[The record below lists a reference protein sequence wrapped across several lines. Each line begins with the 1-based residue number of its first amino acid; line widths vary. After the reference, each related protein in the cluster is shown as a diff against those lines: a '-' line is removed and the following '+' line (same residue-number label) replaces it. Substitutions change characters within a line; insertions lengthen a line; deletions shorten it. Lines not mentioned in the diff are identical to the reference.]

1 MNIFPAENQG
11 TQQQRQHSRIYSGF
25 PQSTVARN
33 SRSRRTC
40 LLDEKNKIL
49 PIIDSEESEKLLNSL
64 RNIVDEKQQI
74 DNELNVTRETI
85 VKMQNT
91 VMGSNNVLW
100 LLPTIDIAKR
110 DQCIKELSQKTKQR
124 NQENQEIAEI
134 IEQAN
139 SLGYNVDSLPSVIE
153 SSKES
158 LKAQEKD
165 QNQTIEQHEMDLH
178 SKKLQIDNLQHKLNQ
193 AVEKCN
199 TQSEANKQNKE
210 FYEKKL

>member
-1 MNIFPAENQG
+1 MLRTWKRLFSESINPSNRKTGSAVHMKCSVFHFLTNRATRIVDMNIFPAENQG

-124 NQENQEIAEI
+124 NQEN
-134 IEQAN
+134 
-139 SLGYNVDSLPSVIE
+139 
-153 SSKES
+153 
-158 LKAQEKD
+158 
-165 QNQTIEQHEMDLH
+165 
-178 SKKLQIDNLQHKLNQ
+178 
-193 AVEKCN
+193 
-199 TQSEANKQNKE
+199 
-210 FYEKKL
+210 